1 MYLYTLRYLIVTPNL
16 HIFHLNV
23 ININIFAW
31 WLFLFDFTWINTNVL
46 ILPISVQSIV
56 LLEHRIYWYTYKDR
70 YIQFMTWI
78 MTVLH
83 FNLPLMIEIPISL
96 DFKWKTQGTER
107 FTLSELLRGF
117 LQFLGHHKLSGDWTF
132 HSWDHYILWKINRSN
147 TVQTAEGPFG
157 FLFHVTDQCV
167 VTSLVCIPPLQ
178 KTNKQINKQKKKP
191 LPLSS
196 HANCG

>member
-1 MYLYTLRYLIVTPNL
+1 MVYLYTLWYLVVNPNL

-23 ININIFAW
+23 MNINIFEW

-83 FNLPLMIEIPISL
+83 FNLPLTIEIPISL
-96 DFKWKTQGTER
+96 YFKWKTQGTER
-107 FTLSELLRGF
+107 FTLRELLQCFYNFGAPHTQWWLNISQLRPLHSVENK
-117 LQFLGHHKLSGDWTF
+117 LQ
-132 HSWDHYILWKINRSN
+132 
-147 TVQTAEGPFG
+147 
-157 FLFHVTDQCV
+157 
-167 VTSLVCIPPLQ
+167 
-178 KTNKQINKQKKKP
+178 
-191 LPLSS
+191 
-196 HANCG
+196 